1 MKTRDRVL
9 LSAVA
14 AAVLLAAAPASAQLP
29 AANPTV
35 VPKREVRDGSR
46 DFDFIVGKWKMHH
59 RRLRNPLTGSSTWV
73 EFEGTSVGRL
83 LWDGRVSEDENVF
96 HDPAGKIEGMTVRFY
111 NEKSGQW
118 SIYWASNTL
127 GGLALPPTVG
137 SFDRKNGTG
146 TFYDHEIWNGKAI
159 LVRYLWH
166 DIQADSCRWEQAF
179 SEDGGRTWETNW
191 IQYIERVKE

>member
-1 MKTRDRVL
+1 MKTRDLASALAVT
-9 LSAVA
+9 LSLALPA
-14 AAVLLAAAPASAQLP
+14 AAQLP
-29 AANPTV
+29 ATNPPV

-46 DFDFIVGKWKMHH
+46 DFDFIVGKWRMHH

-96 HDPAGKIEGMTVRFY
+96 DDPAGKIEGMTVRFY

-137 SFDRKNGTG
+137 SFDRKNGRG
-146 TFYDHEIWNGKAI
+146 EFYDQETWNGKVI

-166 DIQADSCRWEQAF
+166 DIKEDSCRWEQAF

-191 IQYIERVKE
+191 IQYIERVKD